1 VANLN
6 ITNIPAPRVPFID
19 ERTGLM
25 AREWYRF
32 FLNLF
37 VLTGSGNNPI
47 TLEELQL
54 GPPNQPDLTELLIQI
69 NQNIAPQYE
78 DQSGDFLATL
88 DTAQLMSMMSR
99 FENAEAAIQGAY
111 LQPVVQTGT
120 IANYNL
126 DGSPTAGGVAYGT
139 GPALAVSAAGTVGQV
154 LTSAGAGTPT
164 WTAAASGTVTSVS
177 VVSANGLAGT
187 VATATTTPAITLSTT
202 ITGLLK
208 GNGTAI
214 SAAASGTD
222 YAPATSGTSI
232 LYGNG
237 AGGFSNVTIG
247 TGVAFSAGTLSATGS
262 GGTVTSVTGTAPV
275 VSSGGTTPAISMAAA
290 TTSVNGYLTSTD
302 WNTFNGKG
310 SGSVTSVAQSFT
322 GGLISVAGSPIT
334 TSGTLALT
342 VAGTSGG
349 IPYFSSASTW
359 ASSAAL
365 AAGAIVLGGGAGVT
379 PATTTTGTGVVT
391 ALGVNTGTAGA
402 FVVNGGALGTPSSG
416 TVTNLTGTASI
427 NTNGAHNGTVGATT
441 PNTGAFTTGTFSST
455 LGVTGVATV
464 GTSSAGQLIIVGP
477 RNNTAAL
484 RITANAG
491 ESWDFTTTNTTGS
504 TDTLSLGV
512 QGGSTNVTF
521 TDNGT
526 TALNGNTSV
535 TGTLNTSGITTVGS
549 VSSSITG
556 TISTASN
563 AITTDYRNAS
573 TGAYFHYLSTSR
585 GSAYI
590 GLEGAAGTLLD
601 PTSLAGA
608 TIIGSVGA
616 QALQLFTTGT
626 VRMTVAAGGAL
637 GITGIVTMSAYGAG
651 AATFSA
657 AGVIS
662 SVSDETWKIKDGVPT
677 DPDAMLQKLTPGY
690 WFYNEE
696 KRDTFGKDRQLGF
709 YAQNVNKAIGPEA
722 APEPEDG
729 KPWGYYDRS
738 VLAVTVMSLQKALGT
753 IQELT
758 LSQQTHEGQIQ
769 DLLARIAELEKRLA

>member
-1 VANLN
+1 VN

-54 GPPNQPDLTELLIQI
+54 GPPNQPDLAELLIQI

-88 DTAQLMSMMSR
+88 DTAQLMSMMSQ
-99 FENAEAAIQGAY
+99 FANAEAAIQGAY

-139 GPALAVSAAGTVGQV
+139 GPALAVSAAGTFGQV
-154 LTSAGAGTPT
+154 LTSGGAGTPT
-164 WTAAASGTVTSVS
+164 WAASSTGTVTSVS

-214 SAAASGTD
+214 SAATSGTD

-237 AGGFSNVTIG
+237 SGGFSNVTIG

-275 VSSGGTTPAISMAAA
+275 VSSGGATPAISMAAATTSVNGYLTSTDWTTFNNKGSGTVTSVAALTLGTTGTDLSSTVANGTTTPVITLQVPTASASNRGALSAADWTTFNNKGSGTVTSVTGTAPVVSSGGTTPAISMAAA

-302 WNTFNGKG
+302 WTTFNNKQAALVSGTNIKTVNGTTLLG
-310 SGSVTSVAQSFT
+310 SGDLGTITYAYGGTGLTSYTAGDIIYASAANTVAKLAIGTSGQRLVVAGGLPSWATDTTVGTVTSVAQSFT

-349 IPYFSSASTW
+349 VPYFSSASTW
-359 ASSAAL
+359 ATSAAL
-365 AAGAIVLGGGAGVT
+365 TASALVLGGGAGAA

-391 ALGVNTGTAGA
+391 ALGVNTGSAGA
-402 FVVNGGALGTPSSG
+402 MVLFNGALGTPSSG

-427 NTNGAHNGTVGATT
+427 NINGTVGATT
-441 PNTGAFTTGTFSST
+441 PTTGAFTTMK
-455 LGVTGVATV
+455 
-464 GTSSAGQLIIVGP
+464 
-477 RNNTAAL
+477 
-484 RITANAG
+484 
-491 ESWDFTTTNTTGS
+491 
-504 TDTLSLGV
+504 
-512 QGGSTNVTF
+512 
-521 TDNGT
+521 
-526 TALNGNTSV
+526 
-535 TGTLNTSGITTVGS
+535 
-549 VSSSITG
+549 
-556 TISTASN
+556 
-563 AITTDYRNAS
+563 AS
-573 TGAYFHYLSTSR
+573 TGAAV
-585 GSAYI
+585 G
-590 GLEGAAGTLLD
+590 
-601 PTSLAGA
+601 GA
-608 TIIGSVGA
+608 TPGAGGIAFPATAVAVADANTLDDYEEGTWTPTDGSGAGITITALANSCNYTKIGRQVTAQFAVTYDATASGA
-616 QALQLFTTGT
+616 QASLSGLPFTVG
-626 VRMTVAAGGAL
+626 
-637 GITGIVTMSAYGAG
+637 SGAG
-651 AATFSA
+651 NGGFISYTDAASIPSLSA
-657 AGVIS
+657 APATTQFYMYKAVGVDMKNIDLS
-662 SVSDETWKIKDGVPT
+662 S
-677 DPDAMLQKLTPGY
+677 
-690 WFYNEE
+690 
-696 KRDTFGKDRQLGF
+696 
-709 YAQNVNKAIGPEA
+709 
-722 APEPEDG
+722 
-729 KPWGYYDRS
+729 
-738 VLAVTVMSLQKALGT
+738 KALRGT
-753 IQELT
+753 LIYFV
-758 LSQQTHEGQIQ
+758 
-769 DLLARIAELEKRLA
+769 

>member
-1 VANLN
+1 MATLN

-54 GPPNQPDLTELLIQI
+54 GPPNQPDLAELLIQI

-126 DGSPTAGGVAYGT
+126 DNSPTAGGIVYGT
-139 GPALAVSAAGTVGQV
+139 GPALAVSAAGTLGQV
-154 LTSAGAGTPT
+154 LTSGGAGAPT
-164 WTAAASGTVTSVS
+164 WATDGGGTVTSVS

-202 ITGLLK
+202 VTGLLK

-214 SAAASGTD
+214 SAATSGTD

-237 AGGFSNVTIG
+237 SGGFNNVTIG
-247 TGVAFSAGTLSATGS
+247 TGVAFTAGTLSATGS

-275 VSSGGTTPAISMAAA
+275 VSSGGATPAISMAAA

-334 TSGTLALT
+334 SSGTLALT

-359 ASSAAL
+359 ATSAAL
-365 AAGAIVLGGGAGVT
+365 TASALVVGGGAGAA
-379 PATTTTGTGVVT
+379 PATTATGTGVVT
-391 ALGVNTGTAGA
+391 ALGVAVGSAGA
-402 FVVNGGALGTPSSG
+402 FVVNGNGLGTPSSG

-427 NTNGAHNGTVGATT
+427 NINGTVGATT
-441 PNTGAFTTGTFSST
+441 AAAGKFTTLSATGLITASA
-455 LGVTGVATV
+455 GVLLA
-464 GTSSAGQLIIVGP
+464 SSA
-477 RNNTAAL
+477 
-484 RITANAG
+484 
-491 ESWDFTTTNTTGS
+491 
-504 TDTLSLGV
+504 SL
-512 QGGSTNVTF
+512 
-521 TDNGT
+521 
-526 TALNGNTSV
+526 
-535 TGTLNTSGITTVGS
+535 
-549 VSSSITG
+549 
-556 TISTASN
+556 
-563 AITTDYRNAS
+563 
-573 TGAYFHYLSTSR
+573 
-585 GSAYI
+585 
-590 GLEGAAGTLLD
+590 AAGTLRL
-601 PTSLAGA
+601 TSNQLQFFCGTSGYSLISTTLADLLIVSNA
-608 TIIGSVGA
+608 
-616 QALQLFTTGT
+616 
-626 VRMTVAAGGAL
+626 
-637 GITGIVTMSAYGAG
+637 GIVTMGAYGAG

-662 SVSDETWKIKDGVPT
+662 SVSDETWKIKDGTPAN
-677 DPDAMLQKLTPGY
+677 PDAMLKQLEPGY
-690 WFYNEE
+690 WYYNDE
-696 KRDTFGKDRQLGF
+696 KKDTFGKDRQLGF
-709 YAQNVNKAIGPEA
+709 YAQNVNAAIGPEA
-722 APEPEDG
+722 APEPESYISQDKDG
-729 KPWGYYDRS
+729 NEITVKKPWGYYDRS
-738 VLAVTVMSLQKALGT
+738 VLAVTVMSLQKALAT
-753 IQELT
+753 IESLT
-758 LSQQTHEGQIQ
+758 
-769 DLLARIAELEKRLA
+769 ARIAALEAK

>member
-1 VANLN
+1 MASLN

-54 GPPNQPDLTELLIQI
+54 GPPSQPSLAELLIQI

-111 LQPVVQTGT
+111 LQPPQLPVDGVYVVGPGSSTGNAVARFDGTTGKLIQNSVTTIDDTGAATGFTTFAASTSVTTPTVQASNSAGLSLKNASGTTQINMGAGGGDNVSVNVSTNLNGTNAQIDISPTGT
-120 IANYNL
+120 
-126 DGSPTAGGVAYGT
+126 GHVHVKPSGT
-139 GPALAVSAAGTVGQV
+139 GSIEIAPTNVGTIDNMTIGATAPKNGSFVDLSVTGTTSFDGAQGTAGQV
-154 LTSAGAGTPT
+154 LTSAGTGATPT
-164 WTAAASGTVTSVS
+164 WTTPTTGTVTAVS

-187 VATATTTPAITLSTT
+187 SSGGATPALTLSTT

-208 GNGTAI
+208 GNGIAI

-237 AGGFSNVTIG
+237 SGGFNNVTIG
-247 TGVAFSAGTLSATGS
+247 TGVAFAGGTLSATGS

-275 VSSGGTTPAISMAAA
+275 VSSGGATPAISMPAA

-359 ASSAAL
+359 ATSAAL
-365 AAGAIVLGGGAGVT
+365 TASALVVGGGAGAA
-379 PATTTTGTGVVT
+379 PATITTGTGVTT
-391 ALGVNTGTAGA
+391 ALGVAVGSAGA
-402 FVVNGGALGTPSSG
+402 FVVNGGDLGTPSSG

-427 NTNGAHNGTVGATT
+427 NINGTVGATT
-441 PNTGAFTTGTFSST
+441 P
-455 LGVTGVATV
+455 
-464 GTSSAGQLIIVGP
+464 
-477 RNNTAAL
+477 
-484 RITANAG
+484 
-491 ESWDFTTTNTTGS
+491 TTGS
-504 TDTLSLGV
+504 
-512 QGGSTNVTF
+512 F
-521 TDNGT
+521 T
-526 TALNGNTSV
+526 
-535 TGTLNTSGITTVGS
+535 
-549 VSSSITG
+549 
-556 TISTASN
+556 TIK
-563 AITTDYRNAS
+563 AS
-573 TGAYFHYLSTSR
+573 TGAAVGGATPGAGGVAFPATAVAVADVNTLDDYEEGTFTPVVNFGGASSGVTYSTRVGRYTKIGNRVFVDIYIILTSKGSSTGSVTFDTLPFTNAATYPSAVTFGRFENMTYTGQFNGRVGASSTS
-585 GSAYI
+585 I
-590 GLEGAAGTLLD
+590 ELLQ
-601 PTSLAGA
+601 TS
-608 TIIGSVGA
+608 
-616 QALQLFTTGT
+616 
-626 VRMTVAAGGAL
+626 AL
-637 GITGIVTMSAYGAG
+637 GVLSGITDTNFTNSTICIA
-651 AATFSA
+651 
-657 AGVIS
+657 
-662 SVSDETWKIKDGVPT
+662 SVS
-677 DPDAMLQKLTPGY
+677 
-690 WFYNEE
+690 
-696 KRDTFGKDRQLGF
+696 
-709 YAQNVNKAIGPEA
+709 YAI
-722 APEPEDG
+722 
-729 KPWGYYDRS
+729 
-738 VLAVTVMSLQKALGT
+738 
-753 IQELT
+753 
-758 LSQQTHEGQIQ
+758 
-769 DLLARIAELEKRLA
+769 